1 LAKET
6 VTRPWL
12 WPITFIGVIVPGRLR
27 ADWRQEWI
35 AELRYREALLAEW
48 QRLNRRAKLNL
59 VWSSVGAFWDA
70 LWMQTYRWE
79 DAMFQDIR
87 YAIRMMR
94 KAPGFTAV
102 AVLALALGI
111 GVNTAA
117 LSAVNGMALRPLPV
131 EKPLELITPHWG
143 SKNDA
148 HVWGEVSYPNYL
160 DLRDLN
166 KSFSDLCASR
176 ETSGGISFG
185 ESRSADDEKRAAVVW
200 GELVTS
206 NYFQAMGVK
215 PILGR
220 GFLPEENLTPNAH
233 PVVVISQPVWEQHFN
248 SDADILGKTVFLN
261 GQQFTVIGV
270 MPESF
275 LGATYYLRH
284 SFWVPAM
291 MGQRFGRD
299 GSVDVCRGSDLVVCD
314 RDAGL
319 FGPRAPGNQGRS
331 DRGPT
336 VGVRCRKNIVS
347 AAPWPLQRRRFLLR

>member
-1 LAKET
+1 
-6 VTRPWL
+6 
-12 WPITFIGVIVPGRLR
+12 
-27 ADWRQEWI
+27 
-35 AELRYREALLAEW
+35 
-48 QRLNRRAKLNL
+48 
-59 VWSSVGAFWDA
+59 
-70 LWMQTYRWE
+70 
-79 DAMFQDIR
+79 MFQDIR

-215 PILGR
+215 PIESR
-220 GFLPEENLTPNAH
+220 PSCRTDNSSSSITP
-233 PVVVISQPVWEQHFN
+233 
-248 SDADILGKTVFLN
+248 G
-261 GQQFTVIGV
+261 
-270 MPESF
+270 
-275 LGATYYLRH
+275 
-284 SFWVPAM
+284 
-291 MGQRFGRD
+291 
-299 GSVDVCRGSDLVVCD
+299 
-314 RDAGL
+314 
-319 FGPRAPGNQGRS
+319 
-331 DRGPT
+331 
-336 VGVRCRKNIVS
+336 
-347 AAPWPLQRRRFLLR
+347 